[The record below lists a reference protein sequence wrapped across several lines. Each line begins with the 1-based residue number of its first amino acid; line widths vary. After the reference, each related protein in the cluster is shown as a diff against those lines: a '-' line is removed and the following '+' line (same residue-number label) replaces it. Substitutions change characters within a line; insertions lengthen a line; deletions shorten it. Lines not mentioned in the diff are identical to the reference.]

1 MNAPLPFAAPSS
13 SSTGREPPFLTVV
26 LPALNEERY
35 LERCVRA
42 LLDDPH
48 PRDRMEL
55 FILDG
60 GSADATPAIA
70 ERLAAEFPCIRLV
83 HNPKRLQAAA
93 FNMAMR
99 LADPRSAY
107 LVRCDVHAEYTSGF
121 LTRAVAAIARSGA
134 VLATYGDA
142 PRAHGCF
149 QRAVAF
155 AQNTPL
161 GVGAAWYRL
170 GGVSRYV
177 DHGKHGIF
185 RRDAVEAVG
194 GYDESFSHNED
205 SELSLRLAR
214 AGGRIWLDADL
225 SVGYYPRASPWAL
238 ARQYYL
244 YGRGRALTLLK
255 HRIVPRPRQLAP
267 VFLVLVELLVL
278 LAAAIDPRALLFF
291 AAYAAAVGAVA
302 AYGAAK
308 QRSPCVLLAAIAF
321 PLMHH
326 AWGAG
331 FLSRLFER
339 ASTAMSRRNVATA
352 DAGRGVV

>member
-1 MNAPLPFAAPSS
+1 MIGATATTTNEA
-13 SSTGREPPFLTVV
+13 PFLTIV
-26 LPALNEERY
+26 LPALDEERH

-48 PRDRMEL
+48 PRERMEL
-55 FILDG
+55 FVLDG
-60 GSADATPAIA
+60 GSRDGTAAIA
-70 ERLAAEFPCIRLV
+70 ERLAAEFPCVRLL
-83 HNPKRLQAAA
+83 HNPKRLQSAA

-99 LADPRSAY
+99 IADPRSKY
-107 LVRCDVHAEYTSGF
+107 LVRCDVHADYTPGF
-121 LTRAVAAIARSGA
+121 LTRAVGAMEKSGA
-134 VLATYGDA
+134 ALAAYADA
-142 PRAHGCF
+142 PKAESCF

-185 RRDAVEAVG
+185 RRDAVESVG

-205 SELSLRLAR
+205 SELSLRLTQ
-214 AGGRIWLDADL
+214 AGGKIWLDADL
-225 SVGYYPRASPWAL
+225 TVGYYPRSTPWAL

-244 YGRGRALTLLK
+244 YGRGRALTVLK
-255 HRIVPRPRQLAP
+255 HRITPRPRQLAP
-267 VFLVLVELLVL
+267 VFLILAELAVL
-278 LAAAIDPRALLFF
+278 LAAAVDPRALLFF

-308 QRSPCVLLAAIAF
+308 QRSACVLLAAIAF
-321 PLMHH
+321 ALMHH
-326 AWGAG
+326 AWGLG
-331 FLSRLFER
+331 FLSRLLEK
-339 ASTAMSRRNVATA
+339 ASTAVSRRPVATA
-352 DAGRGVV
+352 DAG

>member
-1 MNAPLPFAAPSS
+1 MT
-13 SSTGREPPFLTVV
+13 STPHDTPDEPPFLTVV

-48 PRDRMEL
+48 PRGRLEL
-55 FILDG
+55 FVLDG
-60 GSADATPAIA
+60 GSTDATVSIA
-70 ERLAAEFPCIRLV
+70 GRLAAEFPCVRLL
-83 HNPKRLQAAA
+83 HNPKRLQSAA

-99 LADPRSAY
+99 LADPRSRY
-107 LVRCDVHAEYTSGF
+107 LVRCDVHAEYTPGF
-121 LTRAVAAIARSGA
+121 LSRAAETMERSGA
-134 VLATYGDA
+134 VLAAYADA
-142 PRAHGCF
+142 PKAEGCF

-177 DHGKHGIF
+177 DHGKHGVF

-205 SELSLRLAR
+205 SELSLRLTQ
-214 AGGRIWLDADL
+214 AGGRIWLDAGL
-225 SVGYYPRASPWAL
+225 TVGYYPRPTPWAL

-244 YGRGRALTLLK
+244 YGRGRAMTVLK
-255 HRIVPRPRQLAP
+255 HRIAPRPRQLAP
-267 VFLVLVELLVL
+267 VFLILAELLVL
-278 LAAAIDPRALLFF
+278 LAAAADPRALLFF
-291 AAYAAAVGAVA
+291 AAYAASLGAVA

-308 QRSPCVLLAAIAF
+308 QRSACVLLAAIAF
-321 PLMHH
+321 ALMHH
-326 AWGAG
+326 AWGLG
-331 FLSRLFER
+331 FLSRLLEK
-339 ASTAMSRRNVATA
+339 ASTAMSRRPAATA
-352 DAGRGVV
+352 DAGGGGV